1 MGSVPVRVPA
11 FFPPFAN
18 VCESLLVRPRRS
30 SRGCCSFS
38 SLRSR
43 VVNYSFRAP
52 PSLLAPPHSTMAAVA
67 TSALPE
73 AQKQELLCT
82 YAALILSDDKMDVTA
97 ENIQKLV
104 VASGNTVEPYM
115 PTLFARALQGQNI
128 ADLIS
133 NAGACAAAAPVA
145 AAPVAGGDAGAAPA
159 KEEKKE
165 EPEEEED
172 DMGFSLFD

>member
-1 MGSVPVRVPA
+1 
-11 FFPPFAN
+11 
-18 VCESLLVRPRRS
+18 
-30 SRGCCSFS
+30 
-38 SLRSR
+38 
-43 VVNYSFRAP
+43 
-52 PSLLAPPHSTMAAVA
+52 MAAVA

-133 NAGACAAAAPVA
+133 NAGACAAAAPAA

>member
-1 MGSVPVRVPA
+1 
-11 FFPPFAN
+11 
-18 VCESLLVRPRRS
+18 
-30 SRGCCSFS
+30 
-38 SLRSR
+38 
-43 VVNYSFRAP
+43 
-52 PSLLAPPHSTMAAVA
+52 MAAVA
-67 TSALPE
+67 TASIPE

-104 VASGNTVEPYM
+104 TASGNTVEPYM
-115 PTLFARALQGQNI
+115 PSLFARALQEQNI
-128 ADLIS
+128 AELIS
-133 NAGACAAAAPVA
+133 NAGSGACAAPAAAAPA
-145 AAPVAGGDAGAAPA
+145 AGGDAGAPAA